1 MKDELLSLDIKDIV
15 DSIRNSDVLK
25 AFEQLELESDR
36 QTKHNSMLETK
47 AEVKV
52 PLEPKQKSEPIS
64 QTESVPKLEPE
75 IASVSEEYP
84 FAFPIDI
91 FPEKLQRIARILHE
105 DEGHN
110 PDYLGAS
117 MLTVLAAA
125 MGNLWVCQFSTTWIA
140 SPIIFMVLV
149 GPHSCGKTP
158 PLRLAARP
166 FHLYDAELYN
176 LYRKEK
182 EMYDKAMELPR
193 DEREANGFEKN
204 PVKPV
209 CKSVVTTNTTIE
221 GLYTALDKNR
231 RGVLMHVDELDSFL
245 GNMSRYSR
253 GNDEAYWLQLFNGDE
268 IKCNRKSSDDSFSIQ
283 HPYVSVIGG
292 TQPGILPEL
301 FGGKRLMNGF
311 ASRLLKVFP
320 DINEMPGW
328 KTQHAPQ
335 SVIDEW
341 NALVR
346 MILEEPTEYD
356 ENGDVRPHVLQFSRE
371 AKEMLCR
378 WKNVENGKAWQETED
393 GYLKGF
399 FGKLETYAVRFSLV
413 LQVVRSFC
421 EKDCSREVIDETSV
435 KSAIE
440 LAEYFRR
447 MEKKAY
453 RHMGQ
458 TSEADKDMLLFD
470 RMPDEFT
477 AADAYTFGVSVG
489 KSKST
494 MKRFL
499 NKCRDVYGIL
509 EKAGHGCYRKVHPN
523 PDDDPMSL

>member
-176 LYRKEK
+176 LYRKIQ
-182 EMYDKAMELPR
+182 
-193 DEREANGFEKN
+193 
-204 PVKPV
+204 
-209 CKSVVTTNTTIE
+209 T
-221 GLYTALDKNR
+221 
-231 RGVLMHVDELDSFL
+231 
-245 GNMSRYSR
+245 
-253 GNDEAYWLQLFNGDE
+253 LFFDR
-268 IKCNRKSSDDSFSIQ
+268 ITQSSPSFSLLIVNCQLSIQ
-283 HPYVSVIGG
+283 SSGCI
-292 TQPGILPEL
+292 QIL
-301 FGGKRLMNGF
+301 R
-311 ASRLLKVFP
+311 
-320 DINEMPGW
+320 
-328 KTQHAPQ
+328 
-335 SVIDEW
+335 
-341 NALVR
+341 
-346 MILEEPTEYD
+346 
-356 ENGDVRPHVLQFSRE
+356 
-371 AKEMLCR
+371 
-378 WKNVENGKAWQETED
+378 
-393 GYLKGF
+393 
-399 FGKLETYAVRFSLV
+399 
-413 LQVVRSFC
+413 
-421 EKDCSREVIDETSV
+421 
-435 KSAIE
+435 
-440 LAEYFRR
+440 
-447 MEKKAY
+447 
-453 RHMGQ
+453 
-458 TSEADKDMLLFD
+458 
-470 RMPDEFT
+470 
-477 AADAYTFGVSVG
+477 
-489 KSKST
+489 
-494 MKRFL
+494 
-499 NKCRDVYGIL
+499 
-509 EKAGHGCYRKVHPN
+509 
-523 PDDDPMSL
+523 